1 MVNEGR
7 GLQRAGRAA
16 LCDTLTEVG
25 ADAPTLCDG
34 WLAIDLASH
43 LVIRE
48 RDAWT
53 APVILCGRLNG
64 IVERL
69 TANERRRGFA
79 EVVKRLRD
87 GPPWLFSS
95 TPLTVRLN
103 TVEDWIHHQDVR
115 RANGLPRQPVSRE
128 LDEVLWRGVGAAGK
142 VAGLRLDDIGLE
154 AVTTD
159 GRRHTVKKGRRA
171 VDVVGEP
178 GEVLLYVTGRMTV
191 ADVELRGAPEDVE
204 LLRRAELRL

>member
-1 MVNEGR
+1 MNEGR
-7 GLQRAGRAA
+7 SLQRAGRAA
-16 LCDTLTEVG
+16 LCDSLNEVG

-34 WLAIDLASH
+34 WRAIDLAAH

-53 APVILCGRLNG
+53 APVILCGRLSG

-69 TANERRRGFA
+69 TANERRRGFP
-79 EVVKRLRD
+79 EVVGRLRD

-115 RANGLPRQPVSRE
+115 RANDLPRQPISPE

-142 VAGLRLDDIGLE
+142 VAGLRLDDIGLD
-154 AVTTD
+154 AVTPD
-159 GRRHTVKKGRRA
+159 GRRHTVKKGRRV
-171 VDVVGEP
+171 VDVYGP
-178 GEVLLYVTGRMTV
+178 PSEVLLYVTGRSTV
-191 ADVELRGAPEDVE
+191 ADVELRGSPDDVE
-204 LLRRAELRL
+204 QIRGSELRL

>member
-1 MVNEGR
+1 VNEGR
-7 GLQRAGRAA
+7 TLQRRGRAA
-16 LCDTLTEVG
+16 LCATLTEVG
-25 ADAPTLCDG
+25 ADAPTLCAG
-34 WLAIDLASH
+34 WRAIDLASH

-69 TANERRRGFA
+69 TANERRRGFEQVVTRLA
-79 EVVKRLRD
+79 E

-115 RANGLPRQPVSRE
+115 RANALPRQPTSPE
-128 LDEVLWRGVGAAGK
+128 LDDILWRGVGAAGK
-142 VAGLRLDDIGLE
+142 VAGLRLGDVGLD
-154 AVTTD
+154 AVATD
-159 GRRHTVKKGRRA
+159 GRRITVKKGAR
-171 VDVVGEP
+171 VVEVVGPP
-178 GEVLLYVTGRMTV
+178 GEVLLFVTGRTDV
-191 ADVELRGAPEDVE
+191 ADVELRGADADVE
-204 LLRRAELRL
+204 DIRSAGLRL